1 MAEGLVRRY
10 CGGLPGISADCQYV
24 DRPRRKCTPEL
35 LPFANIHVTRNR
47 RHVRTSYDEPVD
59 TAQNN
64 DDDGRRVLA
73 RRVLR
78 GGSEPDPRFTLA
90 NERTFL
96 AWIRT
101 SLALMA
107 GGIAVEAFTT
117 DLFVPQLRTTLAVLL
132 LLLAMIISSVA
143 CFRWLNVERAMR
155 HGTPLPLPFLAPLLA
170 LCGSVVAAV
179 VVVFVLVRGA

>member
-1 MAEGLVRRY
+1 M
-10 CGGLPGISADCQYV
+10 
-24 DRPRRKCTPEL
+24 
-35 LPFANIHVTRNR
+35 
-47 RHVRTSYDEPVD
+47 D
-59 TAQNN
+59 TAPEN
-64 DDDGRRVLA
+64 DDGDGRSGLA

-78 GGSEPDPRFTLA
+78 GGTEPDARFTLA

-117 DLFVPQLRTTLAVLL
+117 DIFVPELRTTLAVLL

-143 CFRWLNVERAMR
+143 CFRWINVERAMR

-170 LCGSVVAAV
+170 LGGSAVAAV
-179 VVVFVLVRGA
+179 VVVFVLVRGT